1 MHFLITRFGKEETA
15 TIRRLTNVQERLKQQ
30 KESLAELDKHHY
42 LGPSQPTKIEK
53 VRYLTKEIQN
63 ALKKATAWNKGQ
75 LDGLDRNQNSLE
87 EELEVIE
94 KALSKARIEK
104 EVSDEE
110 KCPAKSCE
118 EEEKQDETEQA
129 RGGDDFTEDFHSWV
143 SRTGGQNGGWRC
155 EDHLHMVTLTHRYA
169 NWRKK
174 PERFLEDVWSGV
186 RAVPCRE
193 AVVRHVEWWQEYC
206 ARRNKQKE
214 KIGQWR
220 NNRAAALLQ
229 QRKLSATS
237 QKLHKTTKANWLH
250 KNKEK
255 LRKLDEWKKLKT
267 VKKEIEEAEE
277 LLRVAEK
284 KAKIEKRMERR
295 NQEIKKYLKI
305 REQKKRI
312 QLEKDEEERRIKE
325 IERRQKRDWNRMV
338 LSQYHEKDMER
349 IQYKIKQ
356 KSDEQVGCQ
365 QDIHRNENISCRRGG
380 TS

>member
-1 MHFLITRFGKEETA
+1 MVRSEHVRLIFVFLHRFGKEETA

-30 KESLAELDKHHY
+30 KESLAELDHHQY
-42 LGPSQPTKIEK
+42 LGPSQPSKIEK
-53 VRYLTKEIQN
+53 VRHLTREIQN

-75 LDGLDRNQNSLE
+75 LDGLERNQNSLE
-87 EELEVIE
+87 EELELIE
-94 KALSKARIEK
+94 KALSKAKIEK
-104 EVSDEE
+104 EVSEEE
-110 KCPAKSCE
+110 KCGAKNCE
-118 EEEKQDETEQA
+118 QEEQEETEPE
-129 RGGDDFTEDFHSWV
+129 RGEDDFTEDFHSWV

-186 RAVPCRE
+186 RAVSCRE
-193 AVVRHVEWWQEYC
+193 AVRRHVEWWEEYT

-214 KIGQWR
+214 KICQWR
-220 NNRAAALLQ
+220 NSRAAAVLQ

-237 QKLHKTTKANWLH
+237 QKLHKTTKGAWLH

-267 VKKEIEEAEE
+267 VKREIEEAEE

-295 NQEIKKYLKI
+295 NMEIKKYLKI

-312 QLEKDEEERRIKE
+312 QKEKDEDERRIRE

-356 KSDEQVGCQ
+356 KSDEQVGVSSK
-365 QDIHRNENISCRRGG
+365 IFTEI
-380 TS
+380 

>member
-1 MHFLITRFGKEETA
+1 MILLRRFGKEETA

-30 KESLAELDKHHY
+30 KESLAELDQHHY

-53 VRYLTKEIQN
+53 VRHLTKEIQN

-75 LDGLDRNQNSLE
+75 LDGLDRHQNSLE
-87 EELEVIE
+87 EELELIE
-94 KALSKARIEK
+94 KALSNARIEH
-104 EVSDEE
+104 EADEE
-110 KCPAKSCE
+110 RCKGPAKNSE
-118 EEEKQDETEQA
+118 EEEQDESELD
-129 RGGDDFTEDFHSWV
+129 RGEDDFSEDFHCWV

-169 NWRKK
+169 NWRKQ

-186 RAVPCRE
+186 RAVSCRE
-193 AVVRHVEWWQEYC
+193 AVRRHVEWWQEYC
-206 ARRNKQKE
+206 ARRDKQKE

-220 NNRAAALLQ
+220 NSRAAALLQ
-229 QRKLSATS
+229 QRKLSATASS
-237 QKLHKTTKANWLH
+237 QKLHKTTKSNWLH

-312 QLEKDEEERRIKE
+312 QQEKDEEDRRMKE

-356 KSDEQVGCQ
+356 KSDEQVGWFPAKYSQ
-365 QDIHRNENISCRRGG
+365 N
-380 TS
+380 